1 VGTTW
6 SRVPIKIQ
14 LMFPMVSTRLT
25 RRGMQEEG
33 AREEAG
39 NSHDPQA
46 EIVRLNEKI
55 TQLERELQDRDRME
69 QQNTGE
75 DLPHDGH
82 MNSRNAEKYVEE
94 TIEGE
99 SSADWDYE
107 LANLIKENEKEKKE
121 WADKLAKLEQ
131 QYDYLMGS
139 TQSRARGKASLADS
153 LFSTTTSPFTHQIV
167 SCRLPDKFKIPEI
180 PVYTGLG
187 DPIEHLASFR
197 AHIVLHA
204 TPDEVA
210 CRVFPLTLSGG
221 AREWFR
227 TFSSHSIMNF

>member
-6 SRVPIKIQ
+6 SRVPVKIQ
-14 LMFPMVSTRLT
+14 LTFPMVSTLLT

-33 AREEAG
+33 ACEEAG
-39 NSHDPQA
+39 NSYDPQA
-46 EIVRLNEKI
+46 EIVHLNEKI
-55 TQLERELQDRDRME
+55 AQLERELQDRDRME
-69 QQNTGE
+69 QQNTRE

-82 MNSRNAEKYVEE
+82 VNSRNAEKSVEE
-94 TIEGE
+94 AIEGE
-99 SSADWDYE
+99 SSADGDYE

-121 WADKLAKLEQ
+121 WADKLAKMEQ

-153 LFSTTTSPFTHQIV
+153 LFSTTTSPFTDRIV
-167 SCRLPDKFKIPEI
+167 SCRLPNKFKIPEI

-197 AHIVLHA
+197 AHIVL
-204 TPDEVA
+204 
-210 CRVFPLTLSGG
+210 VFWP
-221 AREWFR
+221 
-227 TFSSHSIMNF
+227 HSVFGQNHLCVKML